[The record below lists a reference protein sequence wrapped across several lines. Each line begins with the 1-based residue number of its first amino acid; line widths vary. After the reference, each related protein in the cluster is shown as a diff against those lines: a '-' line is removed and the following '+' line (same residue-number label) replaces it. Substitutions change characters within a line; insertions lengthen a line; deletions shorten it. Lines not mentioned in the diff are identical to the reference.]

1 MSDSLEPQILWTAA
15 HQSPLSLTIFQ
26 SSLRFMSTELV
37 MLSNHLILCC
47 PLLLLPS
54 IFPRIRVFSSESAL
68 CIRWPKYWSFSFTIS
83 PFNEY
88 SGLISFRIDWLDLLA
103 VQGDSQESSTTIWKN
118 QFFNSHSCTWL
129 LEKPCSVVSDS
140 LWPHGLWLTRLL
152 CPWNFSGKN
161 TGVGCHFLLQGIPHP
176 GI

>member
-54 IFPRIRVFSSESAL
+54 IFPRIRVFSSELAL
-68 CIRWPKYWSFSFTIS
+68 RIRWPKCWSFSIS
-83 PFNEY
+83 LSNEY
-88 SGLISFRIDWLDLLA
+88 SGLISYRIDWFDLLA
-103 VQGDSQESSTTIWKN
+103 VQGTQESSPTPYFKSINSLVISPFYGPAHTSVHIYWKN
-118 QFFNSHSCTWL
+118 HSFDYTDLCRKTDV
-129 LEKPCSVVSDS
+129 SV
-140 LWPHGLWLTRLL
+140 
-152 CPWNFSGKN
+152 F
-161 TGVGCHFLLQGIPHP
+161 
-176 GI
+176 